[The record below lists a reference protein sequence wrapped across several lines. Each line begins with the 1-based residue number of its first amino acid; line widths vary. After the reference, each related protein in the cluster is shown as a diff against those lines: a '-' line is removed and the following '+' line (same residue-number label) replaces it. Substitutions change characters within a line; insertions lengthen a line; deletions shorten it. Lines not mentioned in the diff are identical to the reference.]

1 VKSRVF
7 VDLRSTTAAGSRLLC
22 RQKYCT
28 RHSKVSC
35 NMSQFG
41 SSALSASWS
50 CYHLSFWMYILYFI
64 SGMFLVISSKFP
76 GMAGNPTPARSQGM
90 RTYTEPY
97 SLGENYSLDPR
108 LDWQS
113 VNVTD
118 FQYKHRHNP
127 TNDTQQPVPHSHHSG
142 VTGTI
147 EGALEG
153 VWNGLKG
160 IGKPQDV
167 TITW

>member
-1 VKSRVF
+1 MN
-7 VDLRSTTAAGSRLLC
+7 
-22 RQKYCT
+22 
-28 RHSKVSC
+28 KVSC
-35 NMSQFG
+35 NMFQVG

-50 CYHLSFWMYILYFI
+50 CYHLSLWMYILYLI

-76 GMAGNPTPARSQGM
+76 GVAGNPTPARSQGM
-90 RTYTEPY
+90 RTYTESY

-108 LDWQS
+108 SDWQS

-127 TNDTQQPVPHSHHSG
+127 TNDTQLASHIHHSG
-142 VTGTI
+142 VTGAI

-153 VWNGLKG
+153 VWNGFKG

-167 TITW
+167 IITW

>member
-1 VKSRVF
+1 
-7 VDLRSTTAAGSRLLC
+7 
-22 RQKYCT
+22 
-28 RHSKVSC
+28 
-35 NMSQFG
+35 
-41 SSALSASWS
+41 
-50 CYHLSFWMYILYFI
+50 
-64 SGMFLVISSKFP
+64 MFLFILSKFP

-90 RTYTEPY
+90 RTYTESYP
-97 SLGENYSLDPR
+97 SGGNYSLDPR

-118 FQYKHRHNP
+118 FQYKYRH
-127 TNDTQQPVPHSHHSG
+127 NDTQPASHIHHSG
-142 VTGTI
+142 VTDAI